1 MIIIAGNVYV
11 NPFEVE
17 AFVSEA
23 RTTIPL
29 GLKNKG
35 CISISFTLDD
45 KDAGSMLVLE
55 RWKDQ
60 ASLDKHLAQP
70 EVVALFTKWGPKMR
84 NEVKKY
90 DALNERD
97 PRDK

>member
-1 MIIIAGNVYV
+1 
-11 NPFEVE
+11 
-17 AFVSEA
+17 
-23 RTTIPL
+23 
-29 GLKNKG
+29 
-35 CISISFTLDD
+35 
-45 KDAGSMLVLE
+45 MLVLE
-55 RWKDQ
+55 RWIDQ

-70 EVVALFTKWGPKMR
+70 EVIALFTKWGPKMK